1 MGVFAHPDDES
12 LLAGGVLARHR
23 GDGARTAVVTATWAP
38 DSPRAAELAAAL
50 AVLGAGAPRM
60 LGYRDARDE
69 ASAPGQPRLC
79 DVDLDEA
86 VAQLVRHIRQFRPT
100 SVIGHDALGQL
111 TGHPATAVPTRSLS
125 SLSKPR
131 AFRTSTRKPVNPG
144 SPGPCTRPLT
154 PPAASVNWDLFWRGS
169 ESACSVSRRRT

>member
-1 MGVFAHPDDES
+1 MES
-12 LLAGGVLARHR
+12 SPGIAVTVPEQRSSPRPGP
-23 GDGARTAVVTATWAP
+23 RTARAP
-38 DSPRAAELAAAL
+38 PNSPRPWLSS
-50 AVLGAGAPRM
+50 VPAPRM